1 MGYDYS
7 FVDWVGL
14 HNYLGDV
21 PWEDIF
27 KLSASAAGSEF
38 CERVQVGIDEASL
51 IISIRSNLTCLH
63 GFQQLLL
70 LPEFIEII
78 FIVCTNRINLL
89 NLK

>member
-1 MGYDYS
+1 MFCNVSVSTDFPINSKQDAPFCHMGYDYS

-38 CERVQVGIDEASL
+38 CEWVQVGVDVYFP
-51 IISIRSNLTCLH
+51 H
-63 GFQQLLL
+63 
-70 LPEFIEII
+70 
-78 FIVCTNRINLL
+78 
-89 NLK
+89 